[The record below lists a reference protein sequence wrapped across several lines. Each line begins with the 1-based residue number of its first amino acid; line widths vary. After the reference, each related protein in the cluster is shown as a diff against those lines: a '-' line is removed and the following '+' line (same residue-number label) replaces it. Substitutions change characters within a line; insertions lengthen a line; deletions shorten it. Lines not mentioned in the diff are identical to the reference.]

1 MRRYIKPISVCTL
14 LSFLPWLTGYAAGE
28 REGLGFTTY
37 YFSDS
42 GDNSVVT
49 TSFKLAKK
57 LLENTL
63 FLIDIE
69 LDQVTVPAVTAVTGA
84 TRPQRRKNEPFE
96 KNRGQIIVG
105 VQQGLGDNASFAG
118 NFYRSQEI
126 DYVSNAFVGI
136 FSHDLN
142 DKNTT
147 VTLRGQYNADLV
159 GKILDDGDIVNQ
171 RKKTYNGS
179 FNLSQI
185 LSPNTVMDVSYD
197 FVLHKGFQ
205 SDPYRQVRVLDGTG
219 ASITVDELHPNSRT
233 RHAAAMKLSQ
243 FIAPIK
249 ASVIGSYRYYFDSW
263 KVKSHTG
270 EVKFNKYILN
280 DLVFDL
286 GQTSLG
292 LLLFNSDRLL
302 IESLPFFRLVGHQL
316 DRNVTRELPR
326 EQLVE
331 RLFREGRAEIA
342 GLGNPCHVAVIA
354 QQHGCDL
361 LLVQATTSE
370 PFNQSDFF
378 EDGERL
384 ALMILHER
392 QSQRTLIRAVVMQ
405 LDRNKFVENRGRD
418 FRARLIVVALH
429 VTLDEL
435 EQGAK
440 TPLTSD
446 QFDSDDRITFRDGS
460 TDRRLLETV
469 ITDRITDALHR
480 LFVERVNAAGIVE
493 EDILFMTFLWP
504 LDDDDGGQRDEWVFA
519 VSFDFNG
526 VGVRLL

>member
-280 DLVFDL
+280 DLVFGVDFRYYT
-286 GQTSLG
+286 QTAAYFYKDRYDGNQYQAGG
-292 LLLFNSDRLL
+292 LRTADYKLKEFSSNNFGFTLTYLLRGLAKSNPDMQFLQDSAIELQYFRYFNS
-302 IESLPFFRLVGHQL
+302 L
-316 DRNVTRELPR
+316 D
-326 EQLVE
+326 
-331 RLFREGRAEIA
+331 FSADI
-342 GLGNPCHVAVIA
+342 I
-354 QQHGCDL
+354 
-361 LLVQATTSE
+361 QAS
-370 PFNQSDFF
+370 
-378 EDGERL
+378 
-384 ALMILHER
+384 
-392 QSQRTLIRAVVMQ
+392 
-405 LDRNKFVENRGRD
+405 
-418 FRARLIVVALH
+418 
-429 VTLDEL
+429 
-435 EQGAK
+435 
-440 TPLTSD
+440 
-446 QFDSDDRITFRDGS
+446 ITFS
-460 TDRRLLETV
+460 
-469 ITDRITDALHR
+469 I
-480 LFVERVNAAGIVE
+480 
-493 EDILFMTFLWP
+493 
-504 LDDDDGGQRDEWVFA
+504 
-519 VSFDFNG
+519 
-526 VGVRLL
+526 